1 VSTIVARFQRA
12 SGDSVEEQLRVLQ
25 ENLERFTTEINQSA
39 PGGGIWVYDN
49 STAIALSASW
59 VKVNTFEEAS
69 DSDGVTPDVAGN
81 RLVIKKPGVYFIN
94 VFTSIAL
101 SASLRT
107 VDLGVFRSDG
117 QAQDVELTGSHF
129 VSSGGTGDRGSCCLG
144 GPIRVNAGDALEL
157 FARSLSGAVNLTM
170 VHANFSAEWRR
181 P

>member
-39 PGGGIWVYDN
+39 PGGGIWVYDS

-59 VKVNTFEEAS
+59 VKVDTFEEAS
-69 DSDGVTPDVAGN
+69 DSDGVTPDVAGS

-101 SASLRT
+101 SASKM

-117 QAQDVELTGSHF
+117 QAQDAELTGSCL
-129 VSSGGTGDRGSCCLG
+129 VTVGGAGNRASCCLG
-144 GPIRVNAGDALEL
+144 GPIRANAGDALEL
-157 FARSLSGAVNLTM
+157 FARSLSGAVNLTV